1 MFEHAVPKNIQGI
14 NRLDSFLQDII
25 KDKSKELLI
34 EIILVK
40 VHAKAK
46 DVYGPLARVG
56 SYVEGIN
63 SSRNK
68 TVDVNIG
75 EFLIC
80 TEQTVLLLGQVII
93 FLS

>member
-1 MFEHAVPKNIQGI
+1 MFEHAVRKNIQGI
-14 NRLDSFLQDII
+14 NRLDSFLRDII
-25 KDKSKELLI
+25 KDKWKELLV

-46 DVYGPLARVG
+46 DVYGPLARIG
-56 SYVEGIN
+56 SYLEGIN

-75 EFLIC
+75 EFFIC
-80 TEQTVLLLGQVII
+80 TQQTVLLLGQVSN
-93 FLS
+93 FLL